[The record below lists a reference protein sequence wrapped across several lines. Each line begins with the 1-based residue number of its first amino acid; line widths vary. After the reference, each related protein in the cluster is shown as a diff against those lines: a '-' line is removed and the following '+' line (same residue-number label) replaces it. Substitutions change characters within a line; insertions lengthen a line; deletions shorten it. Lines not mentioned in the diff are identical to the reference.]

1 VRFINSAHA
10 RERGFAEGNQLGHAN
25 GVRMGQCEA
34 IMQKA
39 ARDRAPS
46 PVWDVRVLFVTSG
59 KGYPYE
65 PLDLAVINGLRP
77 IVRELIIG
85 NCDNDPIRIGNPKA
99 NVETLAARYRPDV
112 MIVLEGMNLSL
123 NVVDRVR
130 HMGIRTAIWLTD
142 DPYYTDITA
151 SYARH
156 YDYLFTLEVNCVQF
170 YREMGCQQVHYL
182 PLAFQPEMFRPR
194 PVPNG
199 VHRDICFI
207 GSAYWN
213 RVGVFN
219 QITPFLA
226 SKRIIISGIWWERLK
241 KYRLLAPQIQ
251 LNTWM
256 PPDQTATF
264 YNGAK
269 IVINMHRAFDDQS
282 YNHNSR
288 RITGASPNPRT
299 FEISGCGAFQLTDIR
314 DDLVNFYTP
323 DYDIVTYASPE
334 EMLHKMNHYLIHE
347 EERKQIAMRGL
358 YRTMR
363 DHTYTNRLITMLT
376 VIFGPR

>member
-1 VRFINSAHA
+1 MSFLNQAHA
-10 RERGFAEGNQLGHAN
+10 RDRGLADGYQAGHAN

-39 ARDRAPS
+39 VRDRAPS

-65 PLDLAVINGLRP
+65 PLDVAIMDSLRP
-77 IVRELIIG
+77 LVRELIVG
-85 NCDNDPIRIGNPKA
+85 NCDNDTIRIGNAKA
-99 NVETLAARYRPDV
+99 NVETLAARHRPDL
-112 MIVLEGMNLSL
+112 MIVLDGMNLPL
-123 NVVDRVR
+123 QVVDRIR
-130 HMGIRTAIWLTD
+130 SRGIRTAVWLTD
-142 DPYYTDITA
+142 DPYYTDLTA
-151 SYARH
+151 AFATH
-156 YDYLFTLEVNCVQF
+156 YDFIFTLEVNCVPL
-170 YREMGCQQVHYL
+170 YRDLGCGQVHYL
-182 PLAFQPEMFRPR
+182 PLAFQPEMFRPK

-199 VHRDICFI
+199 MQRDICFI

-213 RVGVFN
+213 RVAVFN
-219 QITPFLA
+219 QIAPFLA
-226 SKRIIISGIWWERLK
+226 NKRVLISGIWWERLQH
-241 KYRLLAPQIQ
+241 YRLLAPQIQ

-256 PPDQTATF
+256 PPDETATF

-288 RITGASPNPRT
+288 RISGISPNPRT

-314 DDLVNFYTP
+314 ADLVNFYTP

-347 EERKQIAMRGL
+347 EERKIIAMRGL
-358 YRTMR
+358 YRTLR
-363 DHTYTNRLITMLT
+363 DHTYMNRLITMLT
-376 VIFGPR
+376 IVFGPR